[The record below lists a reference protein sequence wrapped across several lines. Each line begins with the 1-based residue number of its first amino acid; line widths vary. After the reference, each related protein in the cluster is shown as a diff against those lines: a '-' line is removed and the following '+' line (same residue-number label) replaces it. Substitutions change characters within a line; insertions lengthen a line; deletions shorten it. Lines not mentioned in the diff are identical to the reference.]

1 MNRMDKLAVM
11 PLFFLCFLLF
21 LFLPVKDLKVICYG
35 AFYWLAMGILLPVK
49 DLKVICYGAFYW
61 LAMGIQSYPL
71 LLFLL
76 REICPNFNSLRL
88 KQPNN
93 KL

>member
-1 MNRMDKLAVM
+1 MMNRMDKLAVM

-21 LFLPVKDLKVICYG
+21 MFLPVKDIKVICYG
-35 AFYWLAMGILLPVK
+35 V
-49 DLKVICYGAFYW
+49 FYW

-76 REICPNFNSLRL
+76 REICPNFNLLRL

>member
-1 MNRMDKLAVM
+1 MMNRMDKLAVM
-11 PLFFLCFLLF
+11 SLFFLCFLLF
-21 LFLPVKDLKVICYG
+21 LFLPVKDI
-35 AFYWLAMGILLPVK
+35 
-49 DLKVICYGAFYW
+49 KVICYGAFYW

>member
-1 MNRMDKLAVM
+1 MMNRMDKLAVM

-21 LFLPVKDLKVICYG
+21 LFLPVKDI
-35 AFYWLAMGILLPVK
+35 
-49 DLKVICYGAFYW
+49 KVICYGAFYW

>member
-1 MNRMDKLAVM
+1 MMNRMDKLAVM
-11 PLFFLCFLLF
+11 SLFFLCFLLF
-21 LFLPVKDLKVICYG
+21 LFLPVKDIKVICYG
-35 AFYWLAMGILLPVK
+35 T
-49 DLKVICYGAFYW
+49 FYW

-76 REICPNFNSLRL
+76 REICPNFNSLRF

>member
-1 MNRMDKLAVM
+1 MMNRMDKLAVM

-21 LFLPVKDLKVICYG
+21 LF
-35 AFYWLAMGILLPVK
+35 LPVK

>member
-1 MNRMDKLAVM
+1 MMNRMDKLAVM

-21 LFLPVKDLKVICYG
+21 LFLPVKDI
-35 AFYWLAMGILLPVK
+35 
-49 DLKVICYGAFYW
+49 KVICYGAFYW

-76 REICPNFNSLRL
+76 REICTNFNSLRL